1 MTEIWE
7 AGRSPGLW
15 HEILAEGGR
24 EGGREEKTNKQIA
37 CPNLARSQNPL
48 VYPIFMELQVLI
60 ILLAVLL

>member
-1 MTEIWE
+1 MPSKLVVP
-7 AGRSPGLW
+7 R
-15 HEILAEGGR
+15 GR